1 MAEGKPAKSL
11 AQFGETAK
19 APTASIAVKGAQRL
33 LTITELQRVGNS
45 LQPTGIEFKFARE
58 NFTAPR
64 GGQSFGL
71 DLRTIRTDLPGSED
85 PIEQVLG
92 WNYTPFTVKGVWD
105 DRHAGSGYAE
115 KTRKDFEQLVKRGNP
130 VRYQFEQLSITGL
143 ITKFEF
149 LYLRQDYQTYSFTMS
164 PHKRYET
171 ETVRVDANK
180 FRKVFTDPKNS
191 VKLARNALE
200 LMKADQALASL
211 KAGARVQQLLKT
223 GIFSDIN
230 ASLDEIETYISST
243 EKLVDTEMLGPI
255 ENATKALARGA
266 AVMASAKTAAATLL
280 HKQQSLGA
288 SVHMSISSLAENF
301 RFEGWHRT
309 LAGSTRA
316 FVVTGEQSRRDFIYR
331 AKPKPKRL
339 HRVKQGESL
348 YQISTRYYGTP
359 HHWRD
364 ILFANHLQSIV
375 LQGGELLEIPELRL

>member
-1 MAEGKPAKSL
+1 MAESKPAKSL
-11 AQFGETAK
+11 SQFGETVK
-19 APTASIAVKGAQRL
+19 APSASIAVKGSERL
-33 LTITELQRVGNS
+33 LTISELQRVGTS

-64 GGQSFGL
+64 GGQLFGL
-71 DLRTIRTDLPGSED
+71 DLRTVRTDLPGSED

-105 DRHAGSGYAE
+105 DRHAGTGYAE
-115 KTRKDFEQLVKRGNP
+115 KTRKDFELLVKRGNP
-130 VRYQFEQLSITGL
+130 VRYQFEQLSIIGL

-149 LYLRQDYQTYSFTMS
+149 LYVRQDYQTYSFTIS
-164 PHKRYET
+164 PHKRYEN
-171 ETVRVDANK
+171 ETVRVDSNK

-191 VKLARNALE
+191 VKIAREALE

-211 KAGARVQQLLKT
+211 KAGARVQQLLKS
-223 GIFSDIN
+223 GVFSDIN
-230 ASLDEIETYISST
+230 ASLDTIETYISST
-243 EKLVDTEMLGPI
+243 EKLVETEMLGPI

-266 AVMASAKTAAATLL
+266 AIMASTKTALATLL
-280 HKQQSLGA
+280 HKQASLA
-288 SVHMSISSLAENF
+288 SSVHMSISSVAETF

-309 LAGSTRA
+309 LAGSARA
-316 FVVTGEQSRRDFIYR
+316 MVVSSEQTRRDFIYR

-364 ILFANHLQSIV
+364 ILFANHLTSIV
-375 LQGGELLEIPELRL
+375 LQGGELLEIPELKL